1 MTPCRNS
8 RSILS
13 STELSVEYTRLATSQ
28 KKQAS
33 LAIDPTTP
41 YRMLEFH
48 GRFNH
53 LFPSPDGRSAL
64 FVDDAQWICV
74 AQVADGSSVQ
84 VTKLHALGAPSVV
97 CEASTRLHLP
107 PSIVF
112 ASSDIMIASDGIG
125 SLEVFRVSTP
135 DCTKATRLGSINIP
149 QSFPTDGMLIWEAC
163 MAPAGDLIL
172 CIQRSFGRDKV
183 AASGTTP
190 YGSTLHRP
198 DPKQLRFLVELVTV
212 NLETLDISVGMT
224 EDTTVDSALADPISI
239 YAVANI
245 VLSLQGDATPYF
257 TQIEPDTLS
266 LTVGAATPFELLD
279 MTPSNNGTGIL
290 NADMSLIPGSPNEV
304 STKLVDLTHS
314 HPLYSWRQADDE
326 ITVHVRLPSD
336 AASKSNIRVVYQPSF
351 VSIKLI
357 HGNVELFS
365 GDLFDRIH
373 PSECIWTL
381 EGPQQITLYIQ
392 KNRSGIR
399 WPHLFAVDDA
409 VLETLDDATL
419 TEYTDRLEKYH
430 QQTQTPPLGQRS
442 TVTDASMKCSA
453 VFDDPCTHFQT
464 VTERQENIDFE
475 ASAFTIVRASA
486 SGDHGVGSESVQP
499 LFYSPGNMSA
509 STTSAIVTHQCRM
522 PGMSWIGMQLPL
534 PLENGLKNYPSIL
547 VKFDVDAL
555 VFKMLSELN
564 LEHVATVSALAFVQA
579 SKQDKKFVKLTREM
593 DLALIVE
600 SKKYMYVYERPAV
613 GQANAK
619 QFVVNIGGDDG
630 GVDGKGANGL
640 VLGVAQIGRTHVLV
654 LTEDTIVA
662 VRI

>member
-1 MTPCRNS
+1 MFVSLCCRCSLRYTRFDNYQ
-8 RSILS
+8 LS

-53 LFPSPDGRSAL
+53 LFLAPMD
-64 FVDDAQWICV
+64 
-74 AQVADGSSVQ
+74 VADGSSVQ

-198 DPKQLRFLVELVTV
+198 DPKQLRFLVELVT
-212 NLETLDISVGMT
+212 
-224 EDTTVDSALADPISI
+224 
-239 YAVANI
+239 
-245 VLSLQGDATPYF
+245 GDATPYF

-486 SGDHGVGSESVQP
+486 SGDHGVG
-499 LFYSPGNMSA
+499 
-509 STTSAIVTHQCRM
+509 
-522 PGMSWIGMQLPL
+522 
-534 PLENGLKNYPSIL
+534 K
-547 VKFDVDAL
+547 
-555 VFKMLSELN
+555 LN

-600 SKKYMYVYERPAV
+600 SKKVHV
-613 GQANAK
+613 W
-619 QFVVNIGGDDG
+619 
-630 GVDGKGANGL
+630 ANGL

>member
-1 MTPCRNS
+1 
-8 RSILS
+8 
-13 STELSVEYTRLATSQ
+13 
-28 KKQAS
+28 
-33 LAIDPTTP
+33 
-41 YRMLEFH
+41 MLEFH

-74 AQVADGSSVQ
+74 AQVASISLFEYASIRSPADGSSVQ

-357 HGNVELFS
+357 H
-365 GDLFDRIH
+365 
-373 PSECIWTL
+373 
-381 EGPQQITLYIQ
+381 
-392 KNRSGIR
+392 
-399 WPHLFAVDDA
+399 DDA

-442 TVTDASMKCSA
+442 TVTDAK
-453 VFDDPCTHFQT
+453 
-464 VTERQENIDFE
+464 
-475 ASAFTIVRASA
+475 
-486 SGDHGVGSESVQP
+486 
-499 LFYSPGNMSA
+499 
-509 STTSAIVTHQCRM
+509 
-522 PGMSWIGMQLPL
+522 
-534 PLENGLKNYPSIL
+534 
-547 VKFDVDAL
+547 
-555 VFKMLSELN
+555 LN